1 MVSAEGE
8 ALDADR
14 REPTMTLTGWR
25 RFVDS
30 PPASFGLLAG
40 EQWQAL
46 SGEQRGRYD
55 QARLATTPSWWSWP
69 PRRCGRWPGRAAAD
83 LAEPAGDLRPAR
95 ADRVRPAGHGQEHRA
110 EAAGPHPRAHGAGTL
125 PGHRPDPGGLRDHAA
140 ERIAAEADEFARFL
154 GLPPVRRGQN
164 TTDIADAVARF

>member
-1 MVSAEGE
+1 MVSAEAE

-55 QARLATTPSWWSWP
+55 QARLSYHSELVVVATSTVREVARQGRLLTLLN
-69 PRRCGRWPGRAAAD
+69 RR
-83 LAEPAGDLRPAR
+83 EISAR
-95 ADRVRPAGHGQEHRA
+95 R
-110 EAAGPHPRAHGAGTL
+110 
-125 PGHRPDPGGLRDHAA
+125 GL
-140 ERIAAEADEFARFL
+140 IVS
-154 GLPPVRRGQN
+154 GLPATGKSTALKQLGRTHELMVRERYPGWLY
-164 TTDIADAVARF
+164 T